1 MTLRLRLLL
10 ALVGLV
16 AVALLIADAA
26 TYFSLRSF
34 LVDRVDQQLR
44 EARTPVGFDL
54 AAEAQMPDVP
64 LGGDTRRARQLPPG
78 TYGEVRGP
86 GGDTL
91 AAVTYSYS
99 DVEQPTP
106 ALPSP
111 LPGAAYTG
119 ITLFTTGSNA
129 GESVRFRVLV
139 QGFPDVERVFIVAV
153 PLTDVQQTLSRLLL
167 IELLVTVLAL
177 VGLGALSWWL
187 VKRELRPLEAMAT
200 TAGVI
205 AAGDLSRRVEPAEP
219 KTEVGRLGL
228 ALNRM
233 LEQIEQAFDERRRSE
248 EKLRRFVAD
257 ASHELRTPLTSVRG
271 YAEVFRRGARDD
283 PEDLATAM
291 RRIEDESRRMGV
303 MVDELLLLAR
313 LGEGRTPERAPVD
326 LARVVSD
333 CVGDAGLA
341 APERA
346 ADISLE
352 SPETLVVTGDDA
364 QLRQVAANLV
374 GNAVRHTPE
383 GTPIRVRLGLEGGEA
398 RLSVADEGP
407 GLAPED
413 AARVFEPFYRAD
425 PSRARETG
433 GAGLGLAIVAAI
445 VADHGGTVDVESVEG
460 AGATF
465 IVRLP
470 LGPAPASGGD
480 GPSASASAAADS
492 SRPIDSSPPADSS
505 PPTGSSQH
513 PHS

>member
-34 LVDRVDQQLR
+34 LVDRVDQQLE

-54 AAEAQMPDVP
+54 AAEAQLSDVP

-78 TYGEVRGP
+78 TYGELRDAEGE
-86 GGDTL
+86 TL

-111 LPGAAYTG
+111 LPGAAYAG
-119 ITLFTTGSNA
+119 ITLFSTGSDAGA

-139 QGFPDVERVFIVAV
+139 QGFPDIERVFIVAV
-153 PLTDVQQTLSRLLL
+153 PLTDVQQTLSRLLF

-177 VGLGALSWWL
+177 AGLGALSWWL

-248 EKLRRFVAD
+248 EKLRR
-257 ASHELRTPLTSVRG
+257 
-271 YAEVFRRGARDD
+271 
-283 PEDLATAM
+283 
-291 RRIEDESRRMGV
+291 
-303 MVDELLLLAR
+303 
-313 LGEGRTPERAPVD
+313 
-326 LARVVSD
+326 
-333 CVGDAGLA
+333 
-341 APERA
+341 
-346 ADISLE
+346 
-352 SPETLVVTGDDA
+352 
-364 QLRQVAANLV
+364 
-374 GNAVRHTPE
+374 
-383 GTPIRVRLGLEGGEA
+383 
-398 RLSVADEGP
+398 
-407 GLAPED
+407 
-413 AARVFEPFYRAD
+413 
-425 PSRARETG
+425 
-433 GAGLGLAIVAAI
+433 
-445 VADHGGTVDVESVEG
+445 
-460 AGATF
+460 
-465 IVRLP
+465 
-470 LGPAPASGGD
+470 
-480 GPSASASAAADS
+480 
-492 SRPIDSSPPADSS
+492 
-505 PPTGSSQH
+505 
-513 PHS
+513 

>member
-16 AVALLIADAA
+16 AVALLIADAT

-34 LVDRVDQQLR
+34 LVDRVDQQLE

-54 AAEAQMPDVP
+54 AAEAQLSDVP
-64 LGGDTRRARQLPPG
+64 LDGDARRPRRLPPG
-78 TYGEVRGP
+78 TYGELRDADGE
-86 GGDTL
+86 TL

-111 LPGAAYTG
+111 LPGAARAG
-119 ITLFTTGSNA
+119 ITLFSTGSNA

-139 QGFPDVERVFIVAV
+139 QGFPDIERVFIVAV
-153 PLTDVQQTLSRLLL
+153 PLTDVQQTLSRLLF

-177 VGLGALSWWL
+177 AGLGALSWWL

-233 LEQIEQAFDERRRSE
+233 LEQIEQAFDERRHSE

-283 PEDLATAM
+283 PEDLETAM

-313 LGEGRTPERAPVD
+313 LGEGRRPERAPVD
-326 LARVVSD
+326 LARVVAD

-341 APERA
+341 EPERA
-346 ADISLE
+346 ADLSLE
-352 SPETLVVTGDDA
+352 SPETLVVTGDDT
-364 QLRQVAANLV
+364 QLRQVVTNLV

-383 GTPIRVRLGLEGGEA
+383 GTPIRVRLGLTGGEA

-407 GLAPED
+407 GLAPEH

-460 AGATF
+460 EGATF
-465 IVRLP
+465 TVRLP
-470 LGPAPASGGD
+470 LGPAPAPGG
-480 GPSASASAAADS
+480 GSPSASGPAAADT
-492 SRPIDSSPPADSS
+492 PPGGGGGAPASSPAPVDS
-505 PPTGSSQH
+505 PPSAG
-513 PHS
+513 